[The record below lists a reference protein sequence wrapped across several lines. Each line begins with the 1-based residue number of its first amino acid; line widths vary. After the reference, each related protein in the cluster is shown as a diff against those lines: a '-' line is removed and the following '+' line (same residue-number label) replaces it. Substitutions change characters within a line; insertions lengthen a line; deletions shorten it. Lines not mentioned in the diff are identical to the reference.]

1 MSTSVRIDVDLDDIL
16 WGMSDREKQDLADEL
31 YEDGYSPK
39 ELEKKEA
46 ELNDDFSLACEKLI
60 GQAWRLTKEEEQF
73 IINIS
78 KRF

>member
-16 WGMSDREKQDLADEL
+16 WGMSDREKQDLVEEL

-39 ELEKKEA
+39 ELEEKEA
-46 ELNDDFSLACEKLI
+46 ELKDDFSIACKKLM
-60 GQAWRLTKEEEQF
+60 GQAWRLTKAEEEF